1 MRLRFLI
8 LLMVIIWGGFALNEA
23 KAQSDTA
30 DTMTSTLKTDSSE
43 TVKKEEN
50 VVLLLAR
57 PTDASPNSESRWM
70 AALIEAYF
78 EFKSAGF
85 NQINIIPHDSIKA
98 VFPEHSDFF
107 KSPSEDNYF
116 DIAKK
121 FKAQHVGIQKFELQ
135 LRQKTMFY
143 YLEIY
148 SAKTRGIETT
158 IERNFKLNSIG
169 TELDEVFVS
178 LLKEFNIQIPP
189 VLSRFVKIPAISSDQ
204 KTLKM
209 LGECIIRERFSSSV
223 DSALVAN
230 EYVKVCEKDRNML
243 LAYYRAGSFLEVVGR
258 HNDAAQAYNMLFMAI
273 PEFYPVYLPLA
284 RNYRKSNM
292 MEDALRIT
300 ILGEQRGLRSAELIS
315 EKAYALE
322 GLGRKKEAEKVYEN
336 ILKNDPDDPFAL
348 LYFAR
353 INNDKGK
360 AQEALEYGNR
370 LIKLKKNQGKAYLEY
385 GRSLML
391 LSKNEE
397 ALSAFNEAS
406 RYMPDDPQPDIYLGD
421 LNFNL
426 KRYSK
431 ASAHY
436 LKVIDMD
443 PDNVDAYLKAAK
455 STEMAGDS
463 RNAYEL
469 LKKIAPKYTNHG
481 VLQRELGVLG
491 LINGDTA
498 KAKIH
503 LEASVRSGTADDRVL
518 MGLGWVF
525 IREKDYEK
533 AFSHFTKVSNKK
545 EYASQ
550 CNLGLSI
557 VYIKRGQISS
567 ALECIKK
574 VSPEDINTPGVSRM
588 LADALLSKGDKENA
602 LKFYRKETAVTKDD
616 TSLQSQI
623 ASLSYETEP
632 ASVSRSEYLKL
643 VSMGAGGTEVTY
655 RLAILSLKL
664 KDNAAALKYFAR
676 AQEQGDA
683 DAQTWFELAQEFKIA
698 GNLSQSLVAYEKCV
712 LKQPSNEIALLAL
725 SEGYQK
731 SGKDSAAARTHLKL
745 FNLNHKKYEKN
756 LVIAGELF
764 EKMGNSVEAKNAY
777 ALLLQKQIKNPQ
789 VNLRLAHL
797 EFKDKKYSEVIRLL
811 QDVSPSLIEV
821 KDAAILAESYIN
833 TDQVSKALPQL
844 EYILKNN
851 PRDLRAIELSA
862 KMHEKNNNIAEAT
875 VMYKKYLAQAGKN
888 AEYAF
893 HLVEL
898 YEKLG
903 KTTEAEAQLLS
914 NVKIYPSDY
923 RNFEKLSFIYFQN
936 KNWRNASYYLDKA
949 LQFKEAPN
957 ELRGMLAKAQAEM
970 GMKNEAITNFK
981 KYLSSAGSDSEG
993 WFTLGSIQF
1002 SLGQYAEAAD
1012 NLQKASMM
1020 MNKNPELY
1028 SMLGKAYF
1036 KAGDFS
1042 NAITPLSKA
1051 REINKDDI
1059 QIISMLAQCYRKG
1072 NDTRNLTSILKE
1084 WVRLDNTNY
1093 NLIKELADLLI
1104 AESRLTEAAPVLE
1117 DAVKIKKCDNSLRMK
1132 LVDIYQSTGKS
1143 EQAISHLRI
1152 ASQCAPKDG
1161 EIAYKVALY
1170 FKERN
1175 DMESAEEYLR
1185 KAILFS
1191 PSNLDA
1197 KYLFATYLNT
1207 KKRYSEALSHFQ
1219 KLIAA
1224 QPEQQEY
1231 RIGLT
1236 ESLYYLGR
1244 YADARKSIRSI
1255 ALKDNAS
1262 TEAMRW
1268 AGLIYRALEIPD
1280 TARQLLEASIA
1291 KDNKCGECLIAL
1303 GDIYY
1308 DESDFKMAS
1317 SYFKS
1322 AMDANGFNQK
1332 AALKLARSYH
1342 RLGDTQSAQRL
1353 FEEIIAK
1360 GSQNGEAIYRLTH
1373 YLLEDN
1379 QISAAKEIIAK
1390 NGANRHGWYYL
1401 ADAELNIAEGK
1412 IDAALASLNRVKKL
1426 LPDAPEILTCMGKI
1440 DLKRKK
1446 YNAAIMNFAQA
1457 MAGDPENV
1465 GIMMDMG
1472 KAYEGAKEFDNAMEM
1487 YKEVSQRERENA
1499 EVYYCMARIYSKKKD
1514 HSRAIQVLRDG
1525 LRYSRNNPALHYA
1538 LGHEYRAM
1546 KIDEVAVQEYLKAA
1560 KLDSQKYKDAYRH
1573 IGNIYYMKKDYKKAK
1588 KHYELYINAG
1598 GDDPKVHKIL
1608 RRLE

>member
-1 MRLRFLI
+1 MRLRFSI
-8 LLMVIIWGGFALNEA
+8 FLMVIIWGGFALYEV
-23 KAQSDTA
+23 KAQSDAA
-30 DTMTSTLKTDSSE
+30 DTMAPAIKSDSSE
-43 TVKKEEN
+43 PVKKEDN

-57 PTDASPNSESRWM
+57 ATDASPNSESRWM
-70 AALIEAYF
+70 VALIEAYF

-85 NQINIIPHDSIKA
+85 NQINIITHDSIKA
-98 VFPEHSDFF
+98 VFPEHNDFSKF
-107 KSPSEDNYF
+107 PSENNYF
-116 DIAKK
+116 DVAKK
-121 FKAQHVGIQKFELQ
+121 FNAQHVGIQKFELQ
-135 LRQKTMFY
+135 SRQKTLFY

-148 SAKTRGIETT
+148 SAKTREIETT
-158 IERNFKLNSIG
+158 IERSFKVNTIG
-169 TELDEVFVS
+169 AEFDEIFTS

-189 VLSRFVKIPAISSDQ
+189 VLSRFAKIPVISSDQ

-209 LGECIIRERFSSSV
+209 FGECIIRERFSSIV

-230 EYVKVCEKDRNML
+230 EYVKVCERDRNML
-243 LAYYRAGSFLEVVGR
+243 LAYYRAGSFLEVMGR
-258 HNDAAQAYNMLFMAI
+258 YNDAAQAYNMLFMAI

-336 ILKNDPDDPFAL
+336 ILKDDPDDPFAL

-353 INNDKGK
+353 INNDAGK
-360 AQEALEYGNR
+360 AQEALQYGNR
-370 LIKLKKNQGKAYLEY
+370 LIKLKKNQGKAFLEY

-406 RYMPDDPQPDIYLGD
+406 RYLPEDPQPDIYLGD
-421 LNFNL
+421 LNFKL

-436 LKVIDMD
+436 LKVIEMT

-455 STEMAGDS
+455 SNEMAGDS

-491 LINGDTA
+491 LTNGDTA

-503 LEASVRSGTADDRVL
+503 LEASARAGTADDRVL

-525 IREKDYEK
+525 IREKDYER

-545 EYASQ
+545 EYSSQ

-567 ALECIKK
+567 AMESIKK
-574 VSPEDINTPGVSRM
+574 VAPEDINTPGVSRM
-588 LADALLSKGDKENA
+588 LGDALLSKGDKENA
-602 LKFYRKETAVTKDD
+602 LKFFKKESVVTKND
-616 TSLQSQI
+616 TLLQSQI
-623 ASLSYETEP
+623 ASLSYETES
-632 ASVSRSEYLKL
+632 ASNSRSEYLKL
-643 VSMGAGGTEVTY
+643 VSMGAGGTEVIY

-683 DAQTWFELAQEFKIA
+683 DAQTWFDIAQEFKNA
-698 GNLSQSLVAYEKCV
+698 GNLSQSLQSYEKCV
-712 LKQPSNEIALLAL
+712 LKQPSNEMALLAL

-731 SGKDSAAARTHLKL
+731 TGKDSAAAKAHLKL

-756 LVIAGELF
+756 LVTAGELF
-764 EKMGNSVEAKNAY
+764 EKMGNAVEAKKAY
-777 ALLLQKQIKNPQ
+777 ALLLQKQIINPR
-789 VNLRLAHL
+789 VNLKLAHL
-797 EFKDKKYSEVIRLL
+797 EFKDKNYSEVIRLL
-811 QDVSPSLIEV
+811 QDVSPSLIKV
-821 KDAAILAESYIN
+821 KDAAILAESFIS

-862 KMHEKNNNIAEAT
+862 KMHEKSNNLAEAT

-898 YEKLG
+898 YEKQG
-903 KTTEAEAQLLS
+903 KTDQAEAQLLS
-914 NVKIYPSDY
+914 NVKSYPTDY
-923 RNFEKLSFIYFQN
+923 RNFEKLSVIYFQ
-936 KNWRNASYYLDKA
+936 KKHWKSASFYLGKA
-949 LQFKEAPN
+949 LQFKDASN
-957 ELRGMLAKAQAEM
+957 ELRGMLAKAQAER
-970 GMKNEAITNFK
+970 GMKNDAIANYK
-981 KYLSSAGSDSEG
+981 KYLSNADNDSEG

-1002 SLGQYAEAAD
+1002 SLGQYAEAAKT
-1012 NLQKASMM
+1012 LQKASTMM
-1020 MNKNPELY
+1020 SKNSDLY
-1028 SMLGKAYF
+1028 SVLGQAYF
-1036 KAGDFS
+1036 KAGDFA
-1042 NAITPLSKA
+1042 NAILPLSKA
-1051 REINKDDI
+1051 REIKKDDL
-1059 QIISMLAQCYRKG
+1059 QIISMLAQCYRKEK
-1072 NDTRNLTSILKE
+1072 DTRNLTSILKE
-1084 WVRLDNTNY
+1084 WVRIDSTDFKL
-1093 NLIKELADLLI
+1093 LKELAELLI
-1104 AESRLTEAAPVLE
+1104 ADSKLTEAVPVME
-1117 DAVKIKKCDNSLRMK
+1117 NAVKIKKCDNNLRVK
-1132 LVDIYQSTGKS
+1132 LVEIYQSTGKD
-1143 EQAISHLRI
+1143 EQVISHLRI

-1170 FKERN
+1170 FKEKN

-1185 KAILFS
+1185 KTILLS

-1197 KYLFATYLNT
+1197 KFLLGTYLNS
-1207 KKRYSEALSHFQ
+1207 KKRYSEALSLFY

-1224 QPEQQEY
+1224 QPKQEEY

-1236 ESLYYLGR
+1236 ESQYCLGK
-1244 YADARKSIRSI
+1244 YADARKTIRLV
-1255 ALKDNAS
+1255 ALKENAS
-1262 TEAMRW
+1262 TEALRW
-1268 AGLIYRALEIPD
+1268 AGLTYRALEIPD
-1280 TARQLLEASIA
+1280 TAKQLLEASIA
-1291 KDNKCGECLIAL
+1291 NDSKCGECLMAL
-1303 GDIYY
+1303 GDIYF
-1308 DESDFKMAS
+1308 DESDFKLAS

-1342 RLGDTQSAQRL
+1342 RLGDTQAAQRL
-1353 FEEIIAK
+1353 FEEILAK

-1379 QISAAKEIIAK
+1379 QISEAKEIIAK
-1390 NGANRHGWYYL
+1390 NGTKRHGWYYL
-1401 ADAELNIAEGK
+1401 ADAEINIAEGK
-1412 IDAALASLNRVKKL
+1412 IDAGLTSLNRAKKL
-1426 LPDAPEILTCMGKI
+1426 LPDAPEIQAGLGKI
-1440 DLKRKK
+1440 NLKRKR

-1465 GIMMDMG
+1465 GIMLDMG
-1472 KAYEGAKEFDNAMEM
+1472 KAYEGAKEFENAMEM
-1487 YKEVSQRERENA
+1487 YKEVSQRERENS

-1546 KIDEVAVQEYLKAA
+1546 KIEEVAIQEYLKAA
-1560 KLDSQKYKDAYRH
+1560 KLDNQKYKDAYRH
-1573 IGNIYYMKKDYKKAK
+1573 IGNIYYVKKDHKKAK

-1598 GDDPKVHKIL
+1598 GTDPKVARLL
-1608 RRLE
+1608 RRLQ

>member
-8 LLMVIIWGGFALNEA
+8 FLMVIILGGFALNEV
-23 KAQSDTA
+23 KAQSDSA
-30 DTMTSTLKTDSSE
+30 DTMAPVQNSDSSE
-43 TVKKEEN
+43 PVKKEDD

-57 PTDASPNSESRWM
+57 ATDAAPNSESRWM
-70 AALIEAYF
+70 VALIEAFF
-78 EFKSAGF
+78 EYKSAGF
-85 NQINIIPHDSIKA
+85 DKIRIISHDSIKA
-98 VFPEHSDFF
+98 VFPEHSDFSKF
-107 KSPSEDNYF
+107 PSENNYF
-116 DIAKK
+116 EIAKK
-121 FKAQHVGIQKFELQ
+121 FNAKHVGIQKFELQ

-148 SAKTRGIETT
+148 SAKNREIQTT
-158 IERNFKLNSIG
+158 IERSFKLNSIG
-169 TELDEVFVS
+169 TEFDEIFNT

-189 VLSRFVKIPAISSDQ
+189 VLSRFVKIPAISSDM
-204 KTLKM
+204 KTLRM
-209 LGECIIRERFSSSV
+209 LGECIIRERFSSIV

-230 EYVKVCEKDRNML
+230 EYVKVCDKDRNML
-243 LAYYRAGSFLEVVGR
+243 LAYYRAGSFLETVGKY
-258 HNDAAQAYNMLFMAI
+258 NDAAQAYNMIFMAI

-315 EKAYALE
+315 EKAFALE

-336 ILKNDPDDPFAL
+336 ILKDDPDDPFAL
-348 LYFAR
+348 LYFAK
-353 INNDKGK
+353 INNDQGN
-360 AQEALEYGNR
+360 AQEALQYGNR

-406 RYMPDDPQPDIYLGD
+406 RYLPDDPQPDIYLGD

-431 ASAHY
+431 ATAHY
-436 LKVIDMD
+436 SKVIDMA
-443 PDNVDAYLKAAK
+443 PDDVDAYLKAAK
-455 STEMAGDS
+455 SNEMAGDS

-491 LINGDTA
+491 LTNGDTA

-503 LEASVRSGTADDRVL
+503 LEASVRAGTADDRVL
-518 MGLGWVF
+518 MGLGWIF
-525 IREKDYEK
+525 IRDKDYEK

-567 ALECIKK
+567 ALECINK
-574 VSPEDINTPGVSRM
+574 VTPEDINTPGVSRM
-588 LADALLSKGDKENA
+588 LADALLSKGDKANA
-602 LKFYRKETAVTKDD
+602 LKFYKKESIVTKND
-616 TSLQSQI
+616 TLLQSQI
-623 ASLSYETEP
+623 ASLSYEIEP
-632 ASVSRSEYLKL
+632 ASTSRNEYLKL
-643 VSMGAGGTEVTY
+643 TSMGAGGTEVIY

-683 DAQTWFELAQEFKIA
+683 DAQTWFELAQEFGKA
-698 GNLSQSLVAYEKCV
+698 GNLSQSLQAYEKCV

-731 SGKDSAAARTHLKL
+731 TGKDSAAAKTNLKL

-756 LVIAGELF
+756 LVTAGELF
-764 EKMGNSVEAKNAY
+764 EKMGNTVEAKNAY
-777 ALLLQKQIKNPQ
+777 KLLIQKQIKNPR
-789 VNLRLAHL
+789 VNLRLAHI
-797 EFKDKKYSEVIRLL
+797 EFKDKNYSEVIRLL

-862 KMHEKNNNIAEAT
+862 KMHEKNNNLAEAT

-898 YEKLG
+898 YEKQG
-903 KTTEAEAQLLS
+903 KTNEAKAQLLS

-923 RNFEKLSFIYFQN
+923 RNFEKLSVIYFQK
-936 KNWRNASYYLDKA
+936 KNWNNASIYLTKA
-949 LQFKEAPN
+949 LQFEEASN
-957 ELRGMLAKAQAEM
+957 ELRGMLARAQAQR
-970 GMKNEAITNFK
+970 GLKNEAIANYK
-981 KYLSSAGSDSEG
+981 KYLSNAGNDSEG

-1002 SLGQYAEAAD
+1002 SLGQYAEAAKT
-1012 NLQKASMM
+1012 LQKASTMM
-1020 MNKNPELY
+1020 SKNSELY
-1028 SMLGKAYF
+1028 PMLGQAYF

-1042 NAITPLSKA
+1042 NAIIPLSKA
-1051 REINKDDI
+1051 LETKKDDL
-1059 QIISMLAQCYRKG
+1059 QLISMLAQCYRKQ
-1072 NDTRNLTSILKE
+1072 NDTRNLASILKE

-1093 NLIKELADLLI
+1093 NLLKELAELLV
-1104 AESRLTEAAPVLE
+1104 ADSRLAEAAPVME
-1117 DAVKIKKCDNSLRMK
+1117 DALKIKKCDNNLRLK
-1132 LVDIYQSTGKS
+1132 LVEIYQSTGKN
-1143 EQAISHLRI
+1143 EQAVSHLRT

-1161 EIAYKVALY
+1161 EIAYRIALY
-1170 FKERN
+1170 YKERN

-1185 KAILFS
+1185 KTVLLS
-1191 PSNLDA
+1191 PSNNDA
-1197 KYLFATYLNT
+1197 RFLLATFLNSKKKYN
-1207 KKRYSEALSHFQ
+1207 EALSLFY

-1224 QPEQQEY
+1224 QPKHEEY

-1236 ESLYYLGR
+1236 ESLYYLGK
-1244 YADARKSIRSI
+1244 YAEARKTIRSI
-1255 ALKDNAS
+1255 ALKENPS
-1262 TEAMRW
+1262 TEALRW
-1268 AGLIYRALEIPD
+1268 AGLTYRALEIPD

-1291 KDNKCGECLIAL
+1291 NDNKCGECFIAL
-1303 GDIYY
+1303 GDIYF
-1308 DESDFKMAS
+1308 DESDFKLAS

-1353 FEEIIAK
+1353 FQEIIAK

-1379 QISAAKEIIAK
+1379 QISEAKEVIAK
-1390 NGANRHGWYYL
+1390 NGTQRHGWYYL
-1401 ADAELNIAEGK
+1401 ADAEMNIAEGK
-1412 IDAALASLNRVKKL
+1412 VDAAFTSLNRAKKL
-1426 LPDAPEILTCMGKI
+1426 LPDAPEVEAAMGKI
-1440 DLKRKK
+1440 NLQRKK

-1465 GIMMDMG
+1465 GIMLDMG
-1472 KAYEGAKEFDNAMEM
+1472 KAYEGAREFENAMEM

-1499 EVYYCMARIYSKKKD
+1499 EAYYCMARIYSKKKD
-1514 HSRAIQVLRDG
+1514 HSSAIQVLRDG

-1546 KIDEVAVQEYLKAA
+1546 KIEEVAIQEYLKAV
-1560 KLDSQKYKDAYRH
+1560 KLDSEKYKDAYRH
-1573 IGNIYYMKKDYKKAK
+1573 IGNIYYVKQDHKKAK

-1598 GDDPKVHKIL
+1598 GTDPKVVKLL
-1608 RRLE
+1608 RKLQ